1 MESQPHSAPT
11 HSAEDSRRRELGA
24 FLRSRRERL
33 SPSATGI
40 ATGLRRRRLGLRRE
54 EVAMIAGVGTT
65 WYTWLEQGR
74 DVRPSVEVLTSLCR
88 ALQLDAAEKRH
99 LFILAGRQ
107 QPERRAA
114 TPEKVD
120 GPLLHML
127 QSLVLQP
134 AYVVG
139 RRWDVLAWNPAAV
152 AVFGDYGLL
161 EGDARNIVHM
171 VFASP
176 HHRRLLVDWEELA
189 RVVLASFR
197 AESAKYVGDPD
208 FDRLAVAHI
217 RQLGLLEIGNHVD
230 RIQRHH
236 GHQLRSGLHKLS
248 DPHRPRA
255 NRAVNRRGHL
265 RVRQVQLGLLLH
277 TVRAIGLRH
286 RLRALGG
293 GPSGVARAAG
303 RVTGEAG
310 GSADALGCIGDRLST
325 VRVQG
330 RRRGGAP
337 TSPL

>member
-1 MESQPHSAPT
+1 MGRLADLKQFKLYPGINTAIVRVMDAPS

-33 SPSATGI
+33 TPSATGI
-40 ATGLRRRRLGLRRE
+40 STGLRRRTPGLRRE

-74 DVRPSVEVLTSLCR
+74 DVRPSVEVLT
-88 ALQLDAAEKRH
+88 ALSGALRLDAVEKRH

-107 QPERRAA
+107 QPERRVAA
-114 TPEKVD
+114 PEKAD

-139 RRWDVLAWNPAAV
+139 RRWDVLAWNRAAV

-171 VFASP
+171 VFTSP

-208 FDRLAVAHI
+208 FDRLIALMMRSSPEFRDWWPRRDVA
-217 RQLGLLEIGNHVD
+217 RRL
-230 RIQRHH
+230 
-236 GHQLRSGLHKLS
+236 SGLKHVRHPTAGAMAFEHMSLSIDDGSDMRLIVYTPLAEQNSIAKL
-248 DPHRPRA
+248 
-255 NRAVNRRGHL
+255 
-265 RVRQVQLGLLLH
+265 QKLL
-277 TVRAIGLRH
+277 
-286 RLRALGG
+286 
-293 GPSGVARAAG
+293 
-303 RVTGEAG
+303 
-310 GSADALGCIGDRLST
+310 DALPAE
-325 VRVQG
+325 
-330 RRRGGAP
+330 RRSA
-337 TSPL
+337 

>member
-1 MESQPHSAPT
+1 MDAISHSP
-11 HSAEDSRRRELGA
+11 EDSRRRELGA

-33 SPSATGI
+33 SPGTAGI
-40 ATGLRRRRLGLRRE
+40 ACGARRRTPGLRRE

-74 DVRPSVEVLTSLCR
+74 DVRPSVEVLT
-88 ALQLDAAEKRH
+88 ALSEALRLDAVEKRH

-107 QPERRAA
+107 QPERRLAA
-114 TPEKVD
+114 PEKVD
-120 GPLLHML
+120 GALLHML

-171 VFASP
+171 VFTSP

-208 FDRLAVAHI
+208 FDRLIA
-217 RQLGLLEIGNHVD
+217 LMM
-230 RIQRHH
+230 
-236 GHQLRSGLHKLS
+236 RS
-248 DPHRPRA
+248 
-255 NRAVNRRGHL
+255 
-265 RVRQVQLGLLLH
+265 
-277 TVRAIGLRH
+277 
-286 RLRALGG
+286 
-293 GPSGVARAAG
+293 
-303 RVTGEAG
+303 
-310 GSADALGCIGDRLST
+310 
-325 VRVQG
+325 
-330 RRRGGAP
+330 
-337 TSPL
+337 SP

>member
-1 MESQPHSAPT
+1 MDAPT

-33 SPSATGI
+33 SPQTAGI
-40 ATGLRRRRLGLRRE
+40 ACGARRRTPGLRRE
-54 EVAMIAGVGTT
+54 EVALIAGVGTT

-74 DVRPSVEVLTSLCR
+74 DVRPSAEVLT
-88 ALQLDAAEKRH
+88 ALSEALRLDAIERRH

-107 QPERRAA
+107 QPERRVAA
-114 TPEKVD
+114 PEKVD

-171 VFASP
+171 VFTNP

-208 FDRLAVAHI
+208 FDRLIA
-217 RQLGLLEIGNHVD
+217 LMM
-230 RIQRHH
+230 
-236 GHQLRSGLHKLS
+236 RSS
-248 DPHRPRA
+248 PEFRDWWPR
-255 NRAVNRRGHL
+255 RD
-265 RVRQVQLGLLLH
+265 
-277 TVRAIGLRH
+277 
-286 RLRALGG
+286 
-293 GPSGVARAAG
+293 VARRLTGLKHVRHPTAG
-303 RVTGEAG
+303 AMAFEHMTLSIDDGSDMRVIVYTPLAEQNSIAKLQTLL
-310 GSADALGCIGDRLST
+310 DALPAE
-325 VRVQG
+325 
-330 RRRGGAP
+330 RRSA
-337 TSPL
+337 

>member
-1 MESQPHSAPT
+1 MDAPS

-33 SPSATGI
+33 TPSATGI
-40 ATGLRRRRLGLRRE
+40 ATGLRRRTPGLRRE

-74 DVRPSVEVLTSLCR
+74 DVRPSVEVLT
-88 ALQLDAAEKRH
+88 ALSEALRLDAIEKRH

-107 QPERRAA
+107 QPERRVAA
-114 TPEKVD
+114 PEKVD
-120 GPLLHML
+120 GALLHML

-171 VFASP
+171 VFTNP

-208 FDRLAVAHI
+208 FDRLIA
-217 RQLGLLEIGNHVD
+217 LMM
-230 RIQRHH
+230 
-236 GHQLRSGLHKLS
+236 RSS
-248 DPHRPRA
+248 PEFRDWWPR
-255 NRAVNRRGHL
+255 RD
-265 RVRQVQLGLLLH
+265 
-277 TVRAIGLRH
+277 
-286 RLRALGG
+286 
-293 GPSGVARAAG
+293 VARRLAG
-303 RVTGEAG
+303 LKHVRHPTAG
-310 GSADALGCIGDRLST
+310 AMAFEHMSLSIDDGSDMRLVVYTPLAEQNSIAKLQTLLDALPAK
-325 VRVQG
+325 
-330 RRRGGAP
+330 RRSA
-337 TSPL
+337 

>member
-1 MESQPHSAPT
+1 MFRSERKMGRGAHPKQFKLYPGINTAIMSPMDAIPHS
-11 HSAEDSRRRELGA
+11 SEDSRRRELGA

-33 SPSATGI
+33 SPETAGI
-40 ATGLRRRRLGLRRE
+40 ACGARRRTPGLRRE

-74 DVRPSVEVLTSLCR
+74 DVRPSVEVLT
-88 ALQLDAAEKRH
+88 ALSEALRLDAVEKRH

-107 QPERRAA
+107 QQERREAA
-114 TPEKVD
+114 PEKVD

-161 EGDARNIVHM
+161 EGDTRNIVHM

-208 FDRLAVAHI
+208 FDRLIALMMRSSPEFRDWWPQRDVA
-217 RQLGLLEIGNHVD
+217 
-230 RIQRHH
+230 
-236 GHQLRSGLHKLS
+236 
-248 DPHRPRA
+248 
-255 NRAVNRRGHL
+255 RRL
-265 RVRQVQLGLLLH
+265 
-277 TVRAIGLRH
+277 
-286 RLRALGG
+286 
-293 GPSGVARAAG
+293 SGVKHVRHPSAG
-303 RVTGEAG
+303 AMTFEHMSLSIDD
-310 GSADALGCIGDRLST
+310 GSDMRLIVYTPLAEQNSIAKLQKLLDALPADRRS
-325 VRVQG
+325 
-330 RRRGGAP
+330 A
-337 TSPL
+337 